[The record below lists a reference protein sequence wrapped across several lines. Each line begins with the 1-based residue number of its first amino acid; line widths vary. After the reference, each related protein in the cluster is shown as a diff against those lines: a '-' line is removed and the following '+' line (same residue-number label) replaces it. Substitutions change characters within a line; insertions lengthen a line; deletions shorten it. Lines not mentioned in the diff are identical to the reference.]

1 MSEDFKPASQR
12 KKFVLL
18 AVLIG
23 IVPLGLFFMRTG
35 KHSFQKLPYL
45 GEKEVN
51 APGDTTYFT
60 VPPFSF
66 TDQNGTTVTDAGL
79 KDKVLVVDFFFTSCK
94 SICPRMGR
102 EMQQLQ
108 FKLKEKIGEKGLKEI
123 MFLSHSVDPEHDT
136 PEVLRDYARKLGA
149 DTSSW
154 KFLTGDASEI
164 YRQGNLGYLLSA
176 VRDTSAAA
184 AEQFVHSPYFVLV
197 DKRRH
202 IRGMYDG
209 TVTASVDTLS
219 TDIQALLA
227 EEHERVREAKH

>member
-1 MSEDFKPASQR
+1 MSTEFAPAGRR
-12 KKFVLL
+12 KKFILL

-23 IVPLGLFFMRTG
+23 IVPAGMLFFRSG
-35 KHSFQKLPYL
+35 KHSFRQLPYI

-60 VPPFSF
+60 VPGFSF
-66 TDQNGTTVTDAGL
+66 TDQNGRTVTDGSL
-79 KDKVLVVDFFFTSCK
+79 SDKVLVVDFFFTGCR
-94 SICPRMGR
+94 SICPRMSR

-108 FKLKEKIGEKGLKEI
+108 FKLQEKIGEAGLDEV
-123 MFLSHSVDPEHDT
+123 MFLSHTVDPEHDT
-136 PEVLRDYARKLGA
+136 PEVLREYARKLGA
-149 DTSSW
+149 DTTHW
-154 KFLTGDASEI
+154 KFLTGDAATI

-176 VRDTSAAA
+176 VRDSTT
-184 AEQFVHSPYFVLV
+184 AEQFVHSPHFVLV

-227 EEHERVREAKH
+227 EEHERARAGKN